1 MSSVEATEETSPERV
16 QLKRA
21 VSPVPSCLSMKSDE
35 SLPRSITFEETC
47 DPMVQIKRA
56 DSPSCLSMKSEDS
69 IPRSITFKERPEKFH
84 PRIQQERAMSP
95 VPSCLSMKSDNSMP
109 LIINFEDQP
118 ETCDPMVQ
126 IKRADSPSCLSMKS
140 EDSIPRSITFKER
153 PEKFHPRIQQE
164 RAVSP
169 VLSCLSMKSD
179 NSMPLIINFED
190 QPETCDPMSHLSEE
204 SICLLQERDQSTD
217 FAQAMKDRE
226 NVSKREVRQ
235 ELKAKLKQ
243 KYQHVFEGITKQ
255 GNQTLLNDIYTD
267 VYITEG
273 ESEGVNNEHE
283 VRQIEKTAKKTSTLE
298 TAINCNNI
306 FKALTSQE
314 KPVRTVLTKGIA
326 GIGKTV
332 SVQKFILDWAEGKT
346 NQDVHLMFPL
356 QFRDLNLEKHKEY
369 SLMGLL
375 HRYFPELKVTT
386 DDELD
391 RVKTVFIFDGLD
403 ECRLPLD
410 FQNNFT
416 CCDVSKT
423 TSLDVLLTNLI
434 KGNLLPSALLWI
446 TSRPAAA
453 SQIPP
458 QCVHRV
464 TDIRGFN
471 DPQKKEYF
479 TKRFIDQ
486 DLASTIFSHIKS
498 SRSLFIMC
506 HIPVFCWISATVLE
520 QMFNDEEQ
528 EEIPT
533 TLTQMYTHFLLIQI
547 NRKNQ
552 KYHAMNELLQSD
564 KEIILKLGE
573 LAFQHLVK
581 GHLIFYEEDLKECGI
596 DIGEASVYSGVCT
609 EIFKEEDVMSQRK
622 VYSFVHLTVQE
633 FLAAVYVFESFT
645 NNNINVLEE
654 SAAIVKES
662 ITYLHKS
669 AIDKALQSKTG
680 HLDLFLRFLLGIS
693 MDSNQRF
700 LQCLMRQAE
709 RSSESVEETIRYIKE
724 KIRGNLCTER
734 SINLFYCLNE
744 LSDNSLVQEIQS
756 YLSSGGLSTEYLS
769 ATQWSALVFVLMTSE
784 GEQDVFDL
792 KKYIKSEEALKRL
805 LPVIRISRTVLLDQ
819 CNLTEDCSEDLV
831 SALSSPQL
839 RELDLSGNDL
849 KDSGVKLLSD
859 GLRNPHCKLEIL
871 RLHQCKLREEC
882 CEELASALSSDSS
895 HLTELDLSDNDLK
908 DSGVK
913 LLSDGLRNPDC
924 KLEILRLSG
933 CQVTEAG
940 CASLASALKSNPS
953 HLRELDL
960 SYNHPG
966 ESGVRLLSA
975 GLEDPSC
982 KLEKLNMEHGGECRL
997 KAGLL
1002 KYACQF
1008 TLDLDTIHPWLFLS
1022 EGNGKV
1028 TRDEDGQIY
1037 PEHPDRFD
1045 YWPQVLCREGLTGRC
1060 YWEIEWH
1067 EGPGAN
1073 VGVAYRGLGRKGA
1086 GFECGL
1092 GRNEKSW
1099 SVRCFDDTYIAR
1111 HGNVD
1116 TAIPA
1121 PACPSCRVGVFLDWP
1136 AGTLCFYSISP
1147 GKPTLLHR
1155 FTSRFTEPLYPGF
1168 GVFHGST
1175 VYYCQLD

>member
-1 MSSVEATEETSPERV
+1 GVPQFNAER
-16 QLKRA
+16 
-21 VSPVPSCLSMKSDE
+21 LSG
-35 SLPRSITFEETC
+35 
-47 DPMVQIKRA
+47 
-56 DSPSCLSMKSEDS
+56 
-69 IPRSITFKERPEKFH
+69 
-84 PRIQQERAMSP
+84 
-95 VPSCLSMKSDNSMP
+95 
-109 LIINFEDQP
+109 
-118 ETCDPMVQ
+118 
-126 IKRADSPSCLSMKS
+126 
-140 EDSIPRSITFKER
+140 
-153 PEKFHPRIQQE
+153 
-164 RAVSP
+164 
-169 VLSCLSMKSD
+169 
-179 NSMPLIINFED
+179 
-190 QPETCDPMSHLSEE
+190 
-204 SICLLQERDQSTD
+204 LL
-217 FAQAMKDRE
+217 
-226 NVSKREVRQ
+226 VEVRQ

-243 KYQHVFEGITKQ
+243 KYQHIFEGITKQ

-283 VRQIEKTAKKTSTLE
+283 VRQIETTAKKTSTLE
-298 TAINCNNI
+298 IAINCNNI
-306 FKALTSQE
+306 FKPLTSQE

-332 SVQKFILDWAEGKT
+332 SVQKFILDWAEGKA
-346 NQDVHLMFPL
+346 NQDIHLMFPL
-356 QFRDLNLEKHKEY
+356 QFRDLNLKKHKEY

-506 HIPVFCWISATVLE
+506 HIPVFCWISATVFE
-520 QMFNDEEQ
+520 QMFNNEEQ

-645 NNNINVLEE
+645 NNNINVLEK

-662 ITYLHKS
+662 ITYLFKS

-831 SALSSPQL
+831 STLSSPQL

-859 GLRNPHCKLEIL
+859 GLRNPHCKLETL
-871 RLHQCKLREEC
+871 RLIQCNLGVES
-882 CEELASALSSDSS
+882 CEWLASALSSDSS
-895 HLTELDLSDNDLK
+895 HLRELDLSDNDLQ

-913 LLSDGLRNPDC
+913 LLSDGLRNP
-924 KLEILRLSG
+924 
-933 CQVTEAG
+933 
-940 CASLASALKSNPS
+940 
-953 HLRELDL
+953 HLF
-960 SYNHPG
+960 H
-966 ESGVRLLSA
+966 GVEVRFL
-975 GLEDPSC
+975 
-982 KLEKLNMEHGGECRL
+982 
-997 KAGLL
+997 
-1002 KYACQF
+1002 YACHF
-1008 TLDLDTIHPWLFLS
+1008 TMDLDTIHQWLFLS
-1022 EGNGKV
+1022 EGNSKV

>member
-1 MSSVEATEETSPERV
+1 MSSVEATEEPTPERV
-16 QLKRA
+16 QQERAVSPVPSCLSMKSEDSIPRSITFKDRREKFHPRVQQERA
-21 VSPVPSCLSMKSDE
+21 VSPVPSCLSMKSDD
-35 SLPRSITFEETC
+35 SLPRSITFKDQPDTC

-69 IPRSITFKERPEKFH
+69 IPRSITFKDRREKFH
-84 PRIQQERAMSP
+84 PRVQQERAVSP
-95 VPSCLSMKSDNSMP
+95 V
-109 LIINFEDQP
+109 
-118 ETCDPMVQ
+118 
-126 IKRADSPSCLSMKS
+126 PSCLSMKS

-153 PEKFHPRIQQE
+153 P
-164 RAVSP
+164 
-169 VLSCLSMKSD
+169 D
-179 NSMPLIINFED
+179 
-190 QPETCDPMSHLSEE
+190 MSHLSEE

-217 FAQAMKDRE
+217 FTQTVKDRE

-235 ELKAKLKQ
+235 ELKARLKQ
-243 KYQHVFEGITKQ
+243 KYQHIFEGIAKQ

-283 VRQIEKTAKKTSTLE
+283 VRQIETTAKKTSTLE

-306 FKALTSQE
+306 FKPLTSQE

-332 SVQKFILDWAEGKT
+332 SVQKFILDWAEGKA
-346 NQDVHLMFPL
+346 NQDVHFMFPL
-356 QFRDLNLEKHKEY
+356 QFRDLNLEKHKQY
-369 SLMGLL
+369 SLMSLL
-375 HRYFPELKVTT
+375 HRYIPELKVNT
-386 DDELD
+386 DDELH

-410 FQNNFT
+410 FQNNFI
-416 CCDVSKT
+416 CCDVTKT

-486 DLASTIFSHIKS
+486 DFASIIFSHIKS

-573 LAFQHLVK
+573 LAFQQLVK

-596 DIGEASVYSGVCT
+596 DISEASVYSGVCT

-622 VYSFVHLTVQE
+622 VYSFVHLSVQE

-645 NNNINVLEE
+645 NNSINVLEE
-654 SAAIVKES
+654 SAATVNVS
-662 ITYLHKS
+662 MTYLHKS

-769 ATQWSALVFVLMTSE
+769 AAQWSALVFVLMTSE
-784 GEQDVFDL
+784 GEGDIFDL

-805 LPVIRISRTVLLDQ
+805 LPVVRISRTVLLDQ

-849 KDSGVKLLSD
+849 QDSGVKLFSD
-859 GLRNPHCKLEIL
+859 GLRNPH
-871 RLHQCKLREEC
+871 
-882 CEELASALSSDSS
+882 
-895 HLTELDLSDNDLK
+895 
-908 DSGVK
+908 
-913 LLSDGLRNPDC
+913 C

-975 GLEDPSC
+975 GQEDPSC
-982 KLEKLNMEHGGECRL
+982 NLEKLNMEHGGEYRL

-1008 TLDLDTIHPWLFLS
+1008 TLDLDTMDPWLYLS
-1022 EGNGKV
+1022 EGNSKV
-1028 TRDEDGQIY
+1028 TRDEDGHIY

-1099 SVRCFDDTYIAR
+1099 SMRCFDDTYIAR

-1116 TAIPA
+1116 TAIPP

-1155 FTSRFTEPLYPGF
+1155 FTSTFTEPLYPGF